1 MKLVIS
7 SFFILFPFF
16 IFAQQP
22 SFSSAEIQKQ
32 IEKVGVLN
40 RVLYF
45 AAHPD
50 DENTRLIAYLSKGKN
65 VNTAYFSLTRGD
77 GGQNLIGDEKGALLG
92 IIRTQELLQA
102 RKIDGGTQYFSR
114 AIDFGYSKSAT
125 ETLKHWEKDSLLA
138 DAVLVIR
145 KFKPDVIVTRFPPD
159 ERAGHGHHTVSA
171 LIAEEAYKA
180 AADPT
185 RFPESANKYGAW
197 QVEKLYW
204 NASTW
209 WDKTITEREDEYVVV
224 NIGSYDSKL
233 GVSYSEISSKSRS
246 QHQSQGFGMSIQ
258 RGDRMEY
265 MKLVLGDST
274 KKDVLQNQIRGW
286 NAFEGGKA
294 VTKQWRKILK
304 SYNSSEPQKSIEDLT
319 QLYFAILEMP
329 ENRFKNQK
337 AKDVKNIIAACGGL
351 WMDFRSTQA
360 LLVKNEAFSFTAYA
374 LSQSDFP
381 YQLKEVLVN
390 GKTYASHQTLDNSY
404 VEFSDTISVPQKTS
418 TPYWLE
424 NSNGNDMF
432 LVNDRNLISNP
443 ENKSVLNAKF
453 VFQTNQGELT
463 FDRPLMYKWTDRV
476 RGELYRP
483 VNIVDPLS
491 VAFDKKVSLAPDN
504 QIQVRVRANEAAK
517 NIQVQLTWGAELKD
531 ESQILTIDSLS
542 EGQSLPLIFELNY
555 PFKKLNN
562 LQANV
567 WVEETQKFSKSL
579 LQIEYPHIQTQVVL
593 PEAKMTLIKD
603 SIIITRKN
611 FGYIVGSGDEV
622 PTALNELGC
631 KVTFIDPSHTS
642 LEELQKYQGI
652 IIGIRAYNK
661 VEAMKSLSPILNQYV
676 FQGGFVMVQYNT
688 NRGMVTD
695 ELGPYPFKLS
705 RLRVTEEDAVVT
717 RLQTNHSVL
726 STPNQITNEDF
737 DNWVQ
742 ERGLYFADEWDS
754 HYTPILGWNDSG
766 EDLTKGSLLVTEY
779 GQGHFVFTGIS
790 FFRQLPAGVHGAYK
804 LFGNLISY
812 GSTNAITK

>member
-1 MKLVIS
+1 MPINFINNYNNEILKPDSKSKNVFGFVKITIHSNGTLYLGSQLNQNMKLLIS
-7 SFFILFPFF
+7 GFFLLVQFF
-16 IFAQQP
+16 SFAQQS

-50 DENTRLIAYLSKGKN
+50 DENTRLIAYLSKGQN

-92 IIRTQELLQA
+92 IIRTQELLEA

-125 ETLKHWEKDSLLA
+125 ETLKHWQKDSLLA

-180 AADPT
+180 AADAT
-185 RFPESANKYGAW
+185 QFPESAKKYGAW

-209 WDKTITEREDEYVVV
+209 WDKTIPERADEYVVV
-224 NIGSYDSKL
+224 NFGAFDSKL

-265 MKLVLGDST
+265 MQLILGDST
-274 KKDVLQNQIRGW
+274 TKDVLQNEIRGW
-286 NAFEGGKA
+286 NEMEGGKA
-294 VTKQWRKILK
+294 ISKLWSKILK
-304 SYNSSEPQKSIEDLT
+304 SYNSNTPQNSIEDLT
-319 QLYFAILEMP
+319 QLYFAIQNMP
-329 ENRFKNQK
+329 ENRFKSQK
-337 AKDVKNIIAACGGL
+337 AEDVKNIIASCGGL
-351 WMDFRSTQA
+351 WMDFRATQP
-360 LLVKNEAFSFTAYA
+360 LLVQNDEFAFTTYA
-374 LSQSDFP
+374 ISQSNFP
-381 YQLKEVLVN
+381 YQLKNVTVN
-390 GKTYASHQTLDNSY
+390 GKNYSANKALDNSY
-404 VEFSDTISVPQKTS
+404 LEFTDTISVPQKTS

-424 NSNGNDMF
+424 IPNGNDVF
-432 LVNDRNLISNP
+432 LVSDRNLISDP
-443 ENKSVLNAKF
+443 ENKSVLEANF
-453 VFQTNQGELT
+453 VFETSHGELV
-463 FDRPLMYKWTDRV
+463 FKRPLMYKWTDRV

-483 VNIVDPLS
+483 VNIVEPLS
-491 VAFDKKVSLAPDN
+491 VAFDKKVSLAQDN
-504 QIQVRVRANEAAK
+504 QIQVRVRANQDAK
-517 NIQVQLTWGAELKD
+517 NIKVQLTWGAKLLG
-531 ESQILTIDSLS
+531 ESQVLTIDSLS
-542 EGQSLPLIFELNY
+542 EDQSLPLIFELNY

-567 WVEETQKFSKSL
+567 WVEESQKFSKSL
-579 LQIEYPHIQTQVVL
+579 VQIEYPHIHTQVVL

-603 SIIITRKN
+603 SIIVTRKN
-611 FGYIVGSGDEV
+611 FGYIVGSGDEI

-631 KVTFIDPSHTS
+631 KVTFIDPAHTS
-642 LEELQKYQGI
+642 LEELKQYDGV

-661 VEAMKSLSPILNQYV
+661 VEAMKAY
-676 FQGGFVMVQYNT
+676 
-688 NRGMVTD
+688 
-695 ELGPYPFKLS
+695 
-705 RLRVTEEDAVVT
+705 
-717 RLQTNHSVL
+717 
-726 STPNQITNEDF
+726 
-737 DNWVQ
+737 
-742 ERGLYFADEWDS
+742 
-754 HYTPILGWNDSG
+754 
-766 EDLTKGSLLVTEY
+766 
-779 GQGHFVFTGIS
+779 
-790 FFRQLPAGVHGAYK
+790 RQ
-804 LFGNLISY
+804 S
-812 GSTNAITK
+812 